1 MKKNITIILIFTT
14 LLSFSQSPR
23 IDSLKNILIKPENKI
38 VEAQTLSDLAHEYN
52 NINIDS
58 AIFLALKAI
67 EILKTQKEDS
77 LIYIITANAYNS
89 VGIAYNNKGNFK
101 QAAAS
106 FEKAIYY
113 DQKSNNYIK
122 ATEKLLNLGIIYK
135 SMGDYSKALTLYDSS
150 LKVAY
155 QNGFDNLYAMTKV
168 NMGVLNYEI
177 GNYDN
182 ALKDYYEALEI
193 KRKQNENN
201 TVAILLYNIGLIY
214 DERNNIENANK
225 NYFEALNLFRENGN
239 LYGEAYCLGCIGS
252 NYVKSENYLDAIDYY
267 NKAYKI
273 HERLDNKQG
282 MGEAFGEIG
291 IVYYQNMKYSK
302 AQEFYNLALNIY
314 KEIGYIRGEI
324 TILQRLGEIELKKEN
339 FDKAEK
345 LFISSKIKA
354 DSIKDKPQLKNAYE
368 YLSETYVA
376 IKQHEKAYENFK
388 KYSALKDSIFTEE
401 AEENITKLNAQH
413 DIAEREAQ
421 IKILQNQRTVQDL
434 KIRKQKILIFSV
446 LLGFI
451 SISAFLII
459 LFRQNKTIRSANK
472 ILAYQKK
479 QITDSIEYASRI
491 QTAILPPNEY
501 ISKVIPDHFIFYKPR
516 DIVSGDFYWITH
528 KDSKIIVAAV
538 DCTGHGVPGAFMS
551 MLGFAFLNEIV
562 NKEDDIKA
570 SNILNQLRDYVKKSL
585 HQTGKDDEAKD
596 GMDIA
601 LCIIDTE
608 NLSLQYSGA
617 YNPLYLIRNNNFISL
632 KADRMP
638 IGIHILE
645 KDSFTNHEIDIKK
658 NDTIYIF
665 TDGYIDQFGGEDQ
678 TKFKMAPFR
687 ELLMSINNKS
697 MIEQKRA
704 LEDEFYK
711 WKGTHEQVD
720 DVLILGIKI

>member
-1 MKKNITIILIFTT
+1 
-14 LLSFSQSPR
+14 
-23 IDSLKNILIKPENKI
+23 
-38 VEAQTLSDLAHEYN
+38 
-52 NINIDS
+52 
-58 AIFLALKAI
+58 
-67 EILKTQKEDS
+67 
-77 LIYIITANAYNS
+77 
-89 VGIAYNNKGNFK
+89 
-101 QAAAS
+101 
-106 FEKAIYY
+106 
-113 DQKSNNYIK
+113 
-122 ATEKLLNLGIIYK
+122 
-135 SMGDYSKALTLYDSS
+135 MGDYSKALTLYDSS